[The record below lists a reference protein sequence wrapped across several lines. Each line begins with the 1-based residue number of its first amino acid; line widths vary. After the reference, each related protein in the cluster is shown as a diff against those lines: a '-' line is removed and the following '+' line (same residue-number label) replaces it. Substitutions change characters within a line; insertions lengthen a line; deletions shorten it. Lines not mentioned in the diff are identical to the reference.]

1 MSTWSDLQIPVIVLS
16 GLVGG
21 SVSFIS
27 LTQKGRMGWRKFRAW
42 RNSQRAKRIAEQHK
56 DLAKAVA
63 EAVRIE
69 IQPVRHEFEN
79 NGGTGL
85 KERFVAFETNFSE
98 FRIETNGR
106 LSNIEVEQQHVKKEV
121 AKQADRVDDLL
132 VRLAAGGR
140 S

>member
-1 MSTWSDLQIPVIVLS
+1 MSCWSDLQIPVYVLS

-27 LTQKGRMGWRKFRAW
+27 LTQKGRAGFKKFRAW
-42 RNSQRAKRIAEQHK
+42 KMKQKAARVLAQHQ
-56 DLAKAVA
+56 DLARAVA
-63 EAVRIE
+63 EAVRVE

-79 NGGTGL
+79 NGGNGL
-85 KERFVAFETNFSE
+85 KERFVAFEGEFGE
-98 FRIETNGR
+98 FRVETNGR
-106 LSNIEVEQQHVKKEV
+106 LGNIEAEQQHVKREV

-132 VRLAAGGR
+132 LRLAAGGR